1 MTYRLELAKTN
12 RSGCVNL
19 ECKNSGEK
27 IAKGTLRQ
35 GVLVTIK
42 EHQSWKWRHWGCVTP
57 TSIANMNEVI
67 DNNFDYLDGY
77 DELSEDVQEMVRRA
91 FEQGHVDDE
100 DWRGD
105 VEQNRPGAK
114 GFRTPVKKPKK
125 EKKRK
130 AAQDDEG
137 TGSPSKP
144 APKKRGRAK
153 KEDASDADGTNQ
165 PPTKKTKAA
174 AKKAKV
180 TDPVDDDEA
189 PPPKKARGRKKAVKK
204 EDDDQDGAG
213 SKDHAADPAENK
225 APNGTARK
233 GSRGKKT

>member
-1 MTYRLELAKTN
+1 M
-12 RSGCVNL
+12 
-19 ECKNSGEK
+19 
-27 IAKGTLRQ
+27 
-35 GVLVTIK
+35 
-42 EHQSWKWRHWGCVTP
+42 TP

-100 DWRGD
+100 DWRGVSSPDAALCVLIADTDQD

-213 SKDHAADPAENK
+213 TSF
-225 APNGTARK
+225 R
-233 GSRGKKT
+233 SFLFLS